1 MDLPHTDLFTRAD
14 ALTFGLT
21 DDDLKRLRRAGELS
35 VLRPGFYVP
44 TTLMHEASPTERH
57 FLLARSYLMSAPAD
71 EVLSHVSAAI
81 AWGFDVWKLPLDKV
95 HMTHGLDYA
104 SKRRPLRILH
114 GTTLDPAERTTVNGY
129 PVTTAARTV
138 VDIARTSSVDRSVCV
153 GDSALRSGH
162 TDSDA
167 LAHAVE
173 SARFRTGIAA
183 ARRAVSLMNGRSE
196 SVGESRSRVLFE
208 TLPLPT
214 PLLNQWVHDGAGRFV
229 GRVDFMFWEL
239 GVIGEFDG
247 ESKYDSKRVLLDE
260 KYREDRLREL
270 GWVIVRWNW
279 RELDDPRALLRR
291 FEQAFARAAA
301 LPAPSGWFGDQRMAA
316 DQLPSFG

>member
-1 MDLPHTDLFTRAD
+1 MELPQTDLFTRAD
-14 ALTFGLT
+14 ALAFGLT
-21 DDDLKRLRRAGELS
+21 DDDLRRLRRTGELS

-44 TTLMHEASPTERH
+44 NAVLQSASPTERH
-57 FLLARSYLMSAPAD
+57 SLLARSYLTSAPAD
-71 EVLSHVSAAI
+71 HVLSHVSAAI
-81 AWGFDVWKLPLDKV
+81 VWGMDIWQLPLDRV

-114 GTTLDPAERTTVNGY
+114 GTKLEPTERTTVNGF
-129 PVTTAARTV
+129 PVTTAARTI
-138 VDIARTSSVDRSVCV
+138 VDIARTTTVERSVCV

-167 LAHAVE
+167 LSTAVE
-173 SARFRTGIAA
+173 SARFRTGISA
-183 ARRAVSLMNGRSE
+183 ARRAVSLMSGRSE

-214 PLLNQWVHDGAGRFV
+214 PLLNQWVYDGAGRFV
-229 GRVDFMFWEL
+229 GRVDFLFWEFN
-239 GVIGEFDG
+239 VIGEFDG
-247 ESKYDSKRVLLDE
+247 ESKYDSKQVLLDE

-279 RELDDPRALLRR
+279 RDLDDPRTLLRR
-291 FEQAFARAAA
+291 FEQAFARAAG
-301 LPAPSGWFGDQRMAA
+301 LPTPAGWFGDQRLVPN
-316 DQLPSFG
+316 QRPSFG